1 MKEQKEKEDRKVWVL
16 KEEGRRR
23 EENKNVLKIR
33 GSTEPMLIRVGHTRN
48 PRTYDFIKD
57 FYFNISMSHRD

>member
-1 MKEQKEKEDRKVWVL
+1 MKEKKEKEDRKVWVL

-33 GSTEPMLIRVGHTRN
+33 GSTEPMLIRVGHTRK
-48 PRTYDFIKD
+48 PEDLRLY
-57 FYFNISMSHRD
+57 